1 MTDISDVIARFV
13 SKDSVLRHPLA
24 ARLALA
30 LLVIAAAAV
39 PLVIQTPPVGLV
51 EGSPATRTYR
61 ANRTVQFVDQVAT
74 DAAVEQAVDSIQ
86 PVYVFDNEIL
96 TAARG
101 DVAVFFE
108 AVSSARSQY
117 SDDMTATLSALTPQI
132 EMYDEATVVTAT
144 SIDATSLASVERASE
159 QLVTTVLSRRITDD
173 LLEEAIVQMRE
184 SASSLPFSAS
194 VREMIADVIEGSL
207 HATVVLDPV
216 ATQAARDTAAA
227 DVAPVVIIKQ
237 AGENIVQKGEVVT
250 AEEIEIVQRLG
261 QLEQGGSVGSLTALV
276 FLAALMI
283 LAAGAFLWRY
293 DREVYDLMK
302 NLALLATLF
311 VGMIW
316 VTRLVLWFVPEWS
329 LYVFPVP
336 LAAMLTTLLI
346 SAREGMLMAILTSLA
361 GVLLGFASGGSVVAM
376 LVWSIAAVVAMAF
389 MTDRRRLFYVGVFLV
404 VSGAFIAFTT
414 TLASGV
420 ELRSA
425 VDAGIYGIAGGLIS
439 AVLGYGLLPFF
450 EHVFGVTTDIRL
462 LELGNPGHPLLRRL
476 MVEAPGTYSHSV
488 MTANLAESAA
498 EDIGANPLLARVGAY
513 YHDVGKIRRPGFF
526 VENQS
531 EGANP
536 HDTTAPS
543 LSALIITA
551 HVKEG
556 LELAREYKLPEEI
569 VQIIEQHHG
578 NSLVSYFY
586 RKALEND
593 ENAQESDFRYP
604 GTRPQSR
611 EAALVMLADSCEAAV
626 RALKKPSHPKVENA
640 VRKVIET
647 KLRDGQLN
655 LAALTLADIETIIQV
670 YSKMLVSMYHPRI
683 EYPDQ
688 PKKEVAHG
696 DTSHQSSRA

>member
-173 LLEEAIVQMRE
+173 LLEETIVQMRE